1 MITENDVLELLKK
14 KWRTVVEI
22 IKRRPDLCE
31 KLVSEFCE
39 VCNFAEELTGKRYTV
54 VEGDGVIEY

>member
-14 KWRTVVEI
+14 KWRTVDGI
-22 IKRRPDLCE
+22 ITRHPDLCE

-39 VCNFAEELTGKRYTV
+39 VCDFAGELTGKRYTV
-54 VEGDGVIEY
+54 IEGDGVIEY